1 MTDQWDRFAASADQ
15 TLNALG
21 FEDNVDLFEPT
32 ESYTAGEG
40 YGISY
45 PSSPTETVS
54 GEVQPPEA
62 DAATDR
68 GGVTRDADLL
78 VYTPEDITTDLTDG
92 GESGEALA
100 RVEVS
105 QTDETYEVQAVE
117 PQFDGWQLLEL
128 SEVDT

>member
-1 MTDQWDRFAASADQ
+1 
-15 TLNALG
+15 
-21 FEDNVDLFEPT
+21 
-32 ESYTAGEG
+32 
-40 YGISY
+40 
-45 PSSPTETVS
+45 
-54 GEVQPPEA
+54 VQPPEA

-78 VYTPEDITTDLTDG
+78 VYTPEDINTDLTDG

-105 QTDETYEVQAVE
+105 QTDETYEIQTVE

>member
-1 MTDQWDRFAASADQ
+1 MTDQWDRLAQSSRRSLA
-15 TLNALG
+15 TLG

-45 PSSPTETVS
+45 PSTPTETVS

-78 VYTPEDITTDLTDG
+78 VYTPEDINTDLTDG

-105 QTDETYEVQAVE
+105 QTDETYEIQTVE